1 MLSKMILVLVLAF
14 AFLFSGGI
22 VATVVYDLMALQ
34 HGWQTV
40 SRETLGLSLTYPA
53 IGVIVSSIL
62 SLAAGM
68 LIGHLF
74 LAQKLDDREP

>member
-1 MLSKMILVLVLAF
+1 MLSKIVLVLILAF
-14 AFLFSGGI
+14 AFLFSGSVI
-22 VATVVYDLMALQ
+22 ATVVYDLMALQ
-34 HGWQTV
+34 YGWQTV

-53 IGVIVSSIL
+53 VGLIVSSIL